1 MRILIT
7 GAAGFVAP
15 YITDA
20 LLTLVTRD
28 CEVVQTARKADC
40 TKIPNGYDLDIEDA
54 EAVRTCIYETRPTHV
69 IHLAA
74 VSSPPTAGADPDLAW
89 RVNVVGTLNIARA
102 IVNYHPDCA
111 LLFAGSG
118 QVYGETAKLDRAM
131 TETDVIAPD
140 SDYAVT
146 KAAADLALGALAIK
160 GLRCVRFRP
169 FNHSGVGQT
178 EDFVLPS
185 FAAQIA
191 RIEAGMSPPVIRVG
205 NLNVERDF
213 LDVRDVADAYARSV
227 LRSDDIPPGTILNIA
242 SGQPQRI
249 GALLD
254 RLLAQSTVPIV
265 VEQDETRMRGGE
277 TPRFFGDAS
286 RAKAMLDWVPRRPF
300 DRVLQEL
307 LEAARDRLSGAAA

>member
-15 YITDA
+15 YIADA
-20 LLTLVTRD
+20 LRTLVPHD
-28 CEVVQTARKADC
+28 CEVVQTARKADQ
-40 TKIPNGYDLDIEDA
+40 TKIPNAYDLDIEDA
-54 EAVRTCIYETRPTHV
+54 GAVRTCLQATRPTHV

-89 RVNVVGTLNIARA
+89 RVNVGGTLNIARA
-102 IVNYHPDCA
+102 IIEHQPDCA

-118 QVYGETAKLDRAM
+118 QVYGETAKLNRAM
-131 TETDVIAPD
+131 TETDVIAPV

-146 KAAADLALGALAIK
+146 KAAADLALGALATK

-169 FNHSGVGQT
+169 FNHTGVGQT

-191 RIEAGMSPPVIRVG
+191 RIEAGMSSPVIRVG
-205 NLNVERDF
+205 NLDVERDF
-213 LDVRDVADAYARSV
+213 LDVRDVAEAYARSV

-254 RLLAQSTVPIV
+254 ALLAFSTVPIV

-300 DRVLQEL
+300 DKVLQEL
-307 LEAARDRLSGAAA
+307 LQAARDSLSGAAA

>member
-15 YITDA
+15 YIADA
-20 LLTLVTRD
+20 LRAVAPD
-28 CEVVQTARKADC
+28 HCEVVLTARKADR
-40 TKIPNGYDLDIEDA
+40 TIIPDACNLDIEDA
-54 EAVRTCIYETRPTHV
+54 DAVRHCIQSVVPTHV

-89 RVNVVGTLNIARA
+89 RVNVGGTLNIARA
-102 IVNYHPDCA
+102 IVDLTPNCT

-131 TETDVIAPD
+131 TEADVLAPV

-146 KAAADLALGALAIK
+146 KAAADLALGALATR

-169 FNHSGVGQT
+169 FNHTGVGQT

-191 RIEAGMSPPVIRVG
+191 RIEVGQSPPIIKVG
-205 NLNVERDF
+205 NLDVERDF
-213 LDVRDVADAYARSV
+213 LDVRDVADAYALAV
-227 LRSDDIPPGTILNIA
+227 MRSDGIAPGTILNIA
-242 SGQPQRI
+242 SGRPQRI
-249 GALLD
+249 GELLEALL
-254 RLLAQSTVPIV
+254 ASSAVPIT
-265 VEQDETRMRGGE
+265 VEQDDTRMRGGE
-277 TPRFFGDAS
+277 TARFFGDAS
-286 RAKAMLDWVPRRPF
+286 KAMAMLGWTPRRPM
-300 DRVLQEL
+300 DAVVREL
-307 LEAARDRLSGAAA
+307 LEAARNSLSGAGA